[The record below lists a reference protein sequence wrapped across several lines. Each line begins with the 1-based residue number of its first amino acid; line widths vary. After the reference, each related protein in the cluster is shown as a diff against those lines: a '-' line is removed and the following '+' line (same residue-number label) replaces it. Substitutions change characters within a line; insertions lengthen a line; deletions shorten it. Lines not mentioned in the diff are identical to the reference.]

1 MVFQKKQ
8 KKIHIKKI
16 MSIRQLKQLVTVTK
30 VYQQWLITEVY
41 LWLHNIQAKF
51 LMALIKS

>member
-30 VYQQWLITEVY
+30 VYQQ
-41 LWLHNIQAKF
+41 
-51 LMALIKS
+51 